1 MNGKLQVH
9 GHCNGL
15 KTTLLF
21 ALMWGVIMLI
31 WWATGAS
38 QSTLGYY
45 ILIGLGSTFV
55 SYWFSDKL
63 AIASMHARQVSEQ
76 EAPVLY
82 KIVRELSAKAGKPMP
97 RIYIAPARSRR
108 GATNDTRRSAAR
120 KASYRR
126 LTNVRFAACSD
137 TNSCT
142 STTTTF

>member
-45 ILIGLGSTFV
+45 ILIGLGLHVRLLLVFRQTG
-55 SYWFSDKL
+55 DRQ
-63 AIASMHARQVSEQ
+63 HAR
-76 EAPVLY
+76 
-82 KIVRELSAKAGKPMP
+82 
-97 RIYIAPARSRR
+97 
-108 GATNDTRRSAAR
+108 
-120 KASYRR
+120 
-126 LTNVRFAACSD
+126 
-137 TNSCT
+137 
-142 STTTTF
+142 STG

>member
-55 SYWFSDKL
+55 SLLVFRQTGDCQ
-63 AIASMHARQVSEQ
+63 HARSTGER
-76 EAPVLY
+76 AGSPVLY

-97 RIYIAPARSRR
+97 RISSPPP
-108 GATNDTRRSAAR
+108 
-120 KASYRR
+120 
-126 LTNVRFAACSD
+126 
-137 TNSCT
+137 
-142 STTTTF
+142 